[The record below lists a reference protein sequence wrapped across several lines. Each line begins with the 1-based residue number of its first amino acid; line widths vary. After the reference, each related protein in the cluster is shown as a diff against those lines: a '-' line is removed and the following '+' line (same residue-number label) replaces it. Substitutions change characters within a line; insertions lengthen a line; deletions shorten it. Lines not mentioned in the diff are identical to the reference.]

1 MRIHLLRH
9 AEAEDRSESGRDE
22 DRALSAAGIK
32 RMRAIARGI
41 ASLET
46 PFSAIY
52 VSPLLRARQT
62 AELVAAACRFTP
74 TLKETK
80 ALIPGADVDTIL
92 HELAM
97 AKVNKDRDVL
107 LVGHLPH
114 LGRLF
119 GRLSTGRSDIE
130 IPMKKAS
137 LAAFEVEGDP
147 SLDRAELRY
156 FLPPRVLEKLG

>member
-1 MRIHLLRH
+1 
-9 AEAEDRSESGRDE
+9 
-22 DRALSAAGIK
+22 
-32 RMRAIARGI
+32 MRAIAHGM
-41 ASLET
+41 ASLGTE
-46 PFSAIY
+46 FVAIY

-62 AELVAAACRFTP
+62 AEPVALACRFKG

-80 ALIPGADVDTIL
+80 GLVPEANVDAIL
-92 HELAM
+92 HELAN
-97 AKVNKDRDVL
+97 AKVGKGDVL
-107 LVGHLPH
+107 LVGHQPH

-137 LAAFEVEGDP
+137 LAAFEVDGDP

-156 FLPPRVLEKLG
+156 FLSPRILEKLS